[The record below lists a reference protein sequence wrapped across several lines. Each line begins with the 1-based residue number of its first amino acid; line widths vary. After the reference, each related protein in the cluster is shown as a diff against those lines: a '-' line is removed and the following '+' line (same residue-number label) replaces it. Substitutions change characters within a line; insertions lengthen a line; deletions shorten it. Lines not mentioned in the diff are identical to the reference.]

1 MRLLDPR
8 FRYVPAAKTDV
19 LATWRRFG
27 FRPMTD
33 SERRARQRVAAPDG
47 DQDFSTLV
55 RDVTLTGEPVAAD
68 GRRNPGLKLAG

>member
-19 LATWRRFG
+19 LTTWRRFG

-33 SERRARQRVAAPDG
+33 SERRARQRAPAPEY
-47 DQDFSTLV
+47 LPA
-55 RDVTLTGEPVAAD
+55 LAELA
-68 GRRNPGLKLAG
+68 LAGETLRSDRRSNRDLTLAG

>member
-27 FRPMTD
+27 FHPISD
-33 SERRARQRVAAPDG
+33 AERRARQRAAAPG
-47 DQDFSTLV
+47 DEHFSAAV
-55 RDVTLTGEPVAAD
+55 GDIALTDESLGVD
-68 GRRNPGLKLAG
+68 SRRKPELKLAG